1 MNPRIEKMREE
12 YAKNENKIASL
23 QARNKSLKAKITDLE
38 NNDIIGLIRSSGIS
52 PDDLAELLTKPDN
65 TKTHFKDL
73 EEDDNETE
81 N

>member
-23 QARNKSLKAKITDLE
+23 QARNKTLKAKITDLE

-52 PDDLAELLTKPDN
+52 LDELAELLTKPDN
-65 TKTHFKDL
+65 TKTFKQDL